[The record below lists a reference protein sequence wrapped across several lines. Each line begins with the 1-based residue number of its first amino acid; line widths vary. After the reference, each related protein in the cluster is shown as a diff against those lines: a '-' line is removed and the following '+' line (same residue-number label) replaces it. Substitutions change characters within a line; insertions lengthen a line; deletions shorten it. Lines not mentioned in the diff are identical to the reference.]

1 MPHTQPGNQYIQI
14 EDMWVQDTHPID
26 PLGFTNRTV
35 ILDRPNDI
43 TTNAP
48 STESEKKRKF
58 NKTFD
63 REVSLCYAEPLRIPF
78 IFIYF
83 SFNSPS
89 TPPLVRNQI

>member
-48 STESEKKRKF
+48 STCTESEKKE
-58 NKTFD
+58 N
-63 REVSLCYAEPLRIPF
+63 LYNN
-78 IFIYF
+78 Y
-83 SFNSPS
+83 
-89 TPPLVRNQI
+89 